1 MHLTQGEIA
10 CSGDFCVISLIG
22 YTKHVKKIRNI
33 FINTIPTII
42 MIELIPFIRSDYVL
56 TVAYV
61 VIIVIA
67 FKVKWER
74 NDLTVLVFGFL
85 IMIASEYL
93 FISTGV
99 ETFQRNTLFG
109 IMPIWLPFL
118 WSYGFVAIKRSV
130 EILNK

>member
-1 MHLTQGEIA
+1 MNKAKQ
-10 CSGDFCVISLIG
+10 
-22 YTKHVKKIRNI
+22 I
-33 FINTIPTII
+33 FLNTIPTIVMIALIPLVINDYILSLIYVVLICVAFAVKREKNDLIVLAFGFII
-42 MIELIPFIRSDYVL
+42 MIV
-56 TVAYV
+56 
-61 VIIVIA
+61 
-67 FKVKWER
+67 
-74 NDLTVLVFGFL
+74 
-85 IMIASEYL
+85 SEYF